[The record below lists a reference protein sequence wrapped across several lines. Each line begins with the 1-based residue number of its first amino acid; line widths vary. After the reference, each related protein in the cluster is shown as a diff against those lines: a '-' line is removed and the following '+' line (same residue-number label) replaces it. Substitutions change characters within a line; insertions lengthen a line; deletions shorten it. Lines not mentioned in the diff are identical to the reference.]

1 MKTPTTFYLVRH
13 GETQQNLER
22 IIQGH
27 LDTVLNETGI
37 SQGKKAAEILKNINF
52 DNVFSSDL
60 KRAYQTAK
68 LITEKRNLE
77 IQKNKLLREMSF
89 ADYEGVKID
98 KFHEELGD
106 LIKYRDSLPFEKRLV
121 HKVKDIE
128 TDEEVVNRFLDF
140 FSEKEEETKEKNNL
154 IVTHGAA
161 IRTLLIYFGWADYG
175 ELPHGRIKNT
185 AYVVLEKD
193 GNNFTVKETMG
204 VKKLEI

>member
-1 MKTPTTFYLVRH
+1 MKISTTFYLVRH

-37 SQGKKAAEILKNINF
+37 EQARKAAEILKDINF

-68 LITEKRNLE
+68 LITQKRNLE

-89 ADYEGVKID
+89 GNYEGMKIE
-98 KFHEELGD
+98 KFHEELD
-106 LIKYRDSLPFEKRLV
+106 EFLDYRDTLSFEKRFTHRV
-121 HKVKDIE
+121 ADIE
-128 TDEEVVNRFLDF
+128 TDEELVNRFLNF
-140 FSEKEEETKEKNNL
+140 FSEKDELTKGKNNL

-161 IRTLLIYFGWADYG
+161 MRTLLVYFGWAKYN
-175 ELPHGRIKNT
+175 ELIHGKIKNT
-185 AYVVLEKD
+185 AYAVIEKD
-193 GNNFTVKETMG
+193 GNNFIVKDTFGIEK
-204 VKKLEI
+204 VEI